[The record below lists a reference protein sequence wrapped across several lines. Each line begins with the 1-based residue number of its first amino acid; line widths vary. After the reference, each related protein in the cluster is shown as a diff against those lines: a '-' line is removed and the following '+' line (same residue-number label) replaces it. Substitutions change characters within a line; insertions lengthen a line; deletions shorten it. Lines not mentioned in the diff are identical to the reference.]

1 MKNKQIL
8 KGYFYVLLAF
18 LMWGF
23 LAIYWKQLKHINSWE
38 LLANRIIWSF
48 VILYLFLIATKNF
61 SLLSIWR
68 QPKTRYALITTSIL
82 IGINWGLFIY
92 AVNANKIV
100 QAGLG
105 YYITPLVNVFLGIV
119 ILKEKLTKTKLV
131 ALILV
136 SGAILYLTISIGQFP
151 YISFIL
157 AFSFGFYG
165 LIKKTTSVNTLP
177 SLAFETSI
185 LLPFALIYQILIWKD
200 GSCSLIN
207 NIETHSILLLIGT
220 GLITILPLY
229 FFTKGAKQINLTT
242 VGFFQYL
249 APTIMLLI
257 GILKYNEPFKI
268 KEITAFSII
277 WVAIGIY
284 IYSLI
289 KDKS

>member
-68 QPKTRYALITTSIL
+68 QTKTRYALITTSIL